1 MAASRD
7 SQRASTSTRQRTSL
21 RREGTDEAAQA
32 GRIAHT
38 LTACCRCR
46 QRKTKCDPSL
56 PRCSACERSN
66 SVCEYY
72 DPARGTNI
80 NRNYVI
86 WLQHRARALEE
97 QLEHTERDED
107 YNDPEAM
114 MRGAAAVRIQEGD
127 DTKFLGPSSGIA
139 ITRLVMQLAKE
150 FTESKSIKELVPD
163 AKQKHIKDTF
173 AQEEGKPT
181 SKTYA
186 LTSNVAAPDLP
197 QRGLIDMLLRLYNL
211 KVQTMYPILHE
222 PTFAQDLEDVYNGS
236 QDPYQNFMLR
246 MVIAVSMQKLDTQ
259 YAGLADSYYLA
270 ALSFLEK
277 IVVQKDLKTLQCFA
291 IIAEY
296 SLLTP
301 TRTAIYF
308 VVGLAVR
315 LTQSLGL
322 NEEKTVVLG
331 RGGALADFLEIDMR
345 RRLFWSILVMELGLS
360 HSLGRPSTLATGL
373 DHLDVQW
380 FDTAADEDITPQGV
394 RHGAP
399 KVTLKKWIAIHF
411 FKMRLLQLEIR
422 RKLYQ
427 KKRPEPKD
435 DQDPWFKQMEA
446 KLHAWKDASPNN
458 DEGIDVDVM
467 WPSPQV
473 PRPSTAAAI
482 KCYDACQKNIVL
494 QRAQMEKN
502 GVDITWIFTQAIFMA
517 INSMLWSLSYSEI
530 RRLHLRE
537 EVEGNLRI
545 AMEAIRLASDR
556 WPGVL
561 SAIELYNNLIDALM
575 KIYDKDGDIPI
586 STNSPSDMTDTTSPA
601 STFPD
606 APNHSRTTSP
616 AATANGS
623 VASRPER
630 PPPFG
635 YISASGE
642 SVPTVADP
650 YPATSSSPANAPQTI
665 YQTMSSAPLQ
675 TQAMNTEQQHLNI
688 DEYTERIDF
697 DPTSHFNALPTGFS
711 GSMSW
716 NPAFIAS
723 QPGFYGFAVPG
734 SDPIYD
740 PPRTN
745 DFFSVNSTNNIGILL
760 TTPTDQYANSIYQP
774 YWYPEGQHGSGLNQT
789 QQEELMQM
797 METDGMQ
804 DIDQMIQDTS
814 AMLYR
819 GTRPY

>member
-1 MAASRD
+1 
-7 SQRASTSTRQRTSL
+7 
-21 RREGTDEAAQA
+21 
-32 GRIAHT
+32 
-38 LTACCRCR
+38 
-46 QRKTKCDPSL
+46 
-56 PRCSACERSN
+56 
-66 SVCEYY
+66 
-72 DPARGTNI
+72 
-80 NRNYVI
+80 
-86 WLQHRARALEE
+86 
-97 QLEHTERDED
+97 
-107 YNDPEAM
+107 

-150 FTESKSIKELVPD
+150 FTESNSIKELVPD

-197 QRGLIDMLLRLYNL
+197 QRGLTDMLLRLYNL
-211 KVQTMYPILHE
+211 RVQTMYPILHE

-246 MVIAVSMQKLDTQ
+246 MVIAVGMQKLDTQ

-277 IVVQKDLKTLQCFA
+277 VVIQKDLKTLQCFA

-322 NEEKTVVLG
+322 NEEKTIVLG
-331 RGGALADFLEIDMR
+331 RGGAHVDFLEIDMR

-373 DHLDVQW
+373 NHLDVQW

-446 KLHAWKDASPNN
+446 KLFAWKDASPNE
-458 DEGIDVDVM
+458 DDGIEVDAM
-467 WPSPQV
+467 WFSV
-473 PRPSTAAAI
+473 RPSTAAAI

-494 QRAQMEKN
+494 QRAQMAKN
-502 GVDITWIFTQAIFMA
+502 GADVTWIFTQAIFMA

-530 RRLHLRE
+530 RRLHPRE
-537 EVEGNLRI
+537 EVEGHLRV
-545 AMEAIRLASDR
+545 AMEAIRLASER

-561 SAIELYNNLIDALM
+561 SAIELYTNLIDALM
-575 KIYDKDGDIPI
+575 RIYDKDGDIPI

-606 APNHSRTTSP
+606 APNRSRTTSP
-616 AATANGS
+616 AATANSS

-635 YISASGE
+635 YLTISGE

-650 YPATSSSPANAPQTI
+650 YPATSSSPANAPQTL
-665 YQTMSSAPLQ
+665 YQTMPSAPP
-675 TQAMNTEQQHLNI
+675 QAQALNTDQFQQVNI
-688 DEYTERIDF
+688 DEFTKSIDF
-697 DPTSHFNALPTGFS
+697 DPTSHFNALPTEFS
-711 GSMSW
+711 GSTSW

-723 QPGFYGFAVPG
+723 QPGFYGFAMPG
-734 SDPIYD
+734 SDPVYD

-745 DFFSVNSTNNIGILL
+745 DFFPANTTNNIGILP

-804 DIDQMIQDTS
+804 DIDQMIQDAS

-819 GTRPY
+819 GTRTY